1 MKSRQDQFAITIWKA
16 LLFWAFAFASVAS
29 AQNVGIG
36 FSNPQ
41 SKLTVNGNLAVG
53 ADYNAVAPTNGAIL
67 EGTVGIGTASPDPN
81 VKLHL
86 FDASQCYL
94 LMEGSGTNGS
104 VLNLINDSTTTLRSV
119 IELTNSNLTAG
130 FQLVTD
136 EGATGVNSFV
146 IYDIAAKAN
155 RVFIAPTGDVGI
167 NTVNPR
173 FGLEVNGITAVDG
186 GGFSYP
192 NTENAFAIGWDNVQP
207 GDGITEFV
215 NYQGTGNAGPCF
227 LNFFAYQT
235 RGRPAPVT
243 SLPLSASRECIHRR
257 TNV

>member
-1 MKSRQDQFAITIWKA
+1 MKSRQIQFAITIWKA

-136 EGATGVNSFV
+136 EGAIS
-146 IYDIAAKAN
+146 ISEN
-155 RVFIAPTGDVGI
+155 R
-167 NTVNPR
+167 
-173 FGLEVNGITAVDG
+173 
-186 GGFSYP
+186 
-192 NTENAFAIGWDNVQP
+192 
-207 GDGITEFV
+207 
-215 NYQGTGNAGPCF
+215 
-227 LNFFAYQT
+227 
-235 RGRPAPVT
+235 
-243 SLPLSASRECIHRR
+243 SRKG
-257 TNV
+257 